1 MSKIPPRTANAVS
14 EKRNTKKTG
23 KWKEGEGEKK
33 QRPQGDLRKPLF
45 LSFFLSFFFPCQGL
59 WSAQSY
65 QLDRG
70 SMKLRVCSRLLV
82 FPMGWGWVGLGRSG
96 EKKCLCLSCIG
107 REMRGG
113 GEAKQNIVFFF
124 YGGLLVGWYS
134 TGLGWLGREGGKGK
148 NGGNDLG
155 NLFMYHTVDVRFTVH
170 CSFSTV
176 RFLVLLAL
184 LGAKRGGGI
193 VRTYY
198 ILEYQYDML

>member
-1 MSKIPPRTANAVS
+1 MADY
-14 EKRNTKKTG
+14 
-23 KWKEGEGEKK
+23 W
-33 QRPQGDLRKPLF
+33 
-45 LSFFLSFFFPCQGL
+45 
-59 WSAQSY
+59 
-65 QLDRG
+65 
-70 SMKLRVCSRLLV
+70 
-82 FPMGWGWVGLGRSG
+82 WVGT
-96 EKKCLCLSCIG
+96 
-107 REMRGG
+107 
-113 GEAKQNIVFFF
+113 AP
-124 YGGLLVGWYS
+124 
-134 TGLGWLGREGGKGK
+134 GWLGREGGKGK